1 MRLNVKDFA
10 PSWFAS
16 VMGTGALALVSKA
29 YSSKLPILESFA
41 EFLVYLNTVLFFV
54 LLIPWVLRW
63 IKYRENA
70 LADLHHPVLG
80 NFYGT
85 IAIAMLVLSADYLT
99 ILGNTSVAWAFWLA
113 GTPLTIFFAL
123 LIPYLVFTSE
133 GVDTKAIT
141 PAWFIP
147 PVGLIV
153 IPISGAKLMTLASG
167 TAREVM
173 AFIDYFAWG
182 AGFFLYLALFAIVM
196 YRLITHEPMPC
207 GIAPSIWINLG
218 PIGAGTSTLYALVK
232 ASDFITVKEPLLTF
246 GLFFWGFGVWWFI
259 MAVLLTLHYIRK
271 LNLPYSLAW
280 WAFIFPF
287 GAYVSAIYNVGT
299 TFGIGATVNFGF
311 ALYWLLLAMW
321 LITGIK
327 TIVHVLSS
335 PKPGDKV

>member
-1 MRLNVKDFA
+1 MGIKDFA

-29 YSSKLPILESFA
+29 YSSKLPIIKSFA
-41 EFLVYLNTVLFFV
+41 GFLVYLNTVLFFV

-99 ILGNTSVAWAFWLA
+99 ILGNTSVAWTFWLA

-153 IPISGAKLMTLASG
+153 IPISGAKLMALSSG
-167 TAREVM
+167 TVKELM
-173 AFIDYFAWG
+173 TFINYFAWG
-182 AGFFLYLALFAIVM
+182 AGFFLYLALLAIVF
-196 YRLITHEPMPC
+196 YRFIKHEPMPC

-218 PIGAGTSTLYALVK
+218 PIGAGTSTLYALIK
-232 ASDFITVKEPLLTF
+232 ASDFINLEEPFLVF
-246 GLFFWGFGVWWFI
+246 GLIFWGFGVWWFA
-259 MAVLLTLHYIRK
+259 MAVILTLHYVRK

-287 GAYVSAIYNVGT
+287 GAYVSATYNVGT
-299 TFGIGATVNFGF
+299 TFGIGAIINFGF
-311 ALYWLLLAMW
+311 AMYWLLLAMW
-321 LITGIK
+321 LVTGALTLK
-327 TIVHVLSS
+327 NFVFRRRARRAAS
-335 PKPGDKV
+335 